1 MKRVDESELRFG
13 DLRGYLQL
21 GRNFS
26 IVTKDGWTSEYFEYK
41 RDIPE
46 KYDDMYVYGIG
57 LEDDIEGILKS
68 ARHGFVDSRDAKR
81 LRIIVS
87 ESPKGLY

>member
-1 MKRVDESELRFG
+1 MKRVDENELRFG

-46 KYDDMYVYGIG
+46 NYDDMYVYGIG

-68 ARHGFVDSRDAKR
+68 ARYGFVDSRDAKR
-81 LRIIVS
+81 LRIVVS
-87 ESPKGLY
+87 EKPKV